1 MKLLIRNAKVITPY
15 EILDNKNVIVKD
27 GKIAEITSDEL
38 SPDGFLEVIDAKSNY
53 LSPGF
58 IDIHNHGNSGYDFM
72 DANFEA
78 FDEISK
84 FHLKNGV
91 TSYLLT
97 TITSKHQD
105 LIDALNAG
113 SEYIESNMRYSNMV
127 GIYLEGPYFSKE
139 KKGAQPE
146 RYLKNPTIEEI
157 DDFIKAS
164 RNHLTVV
171 SIAPE
176 MGNSLNSIRYLKEKG
191 IKVAMGHTNS
201 TYDIAKKA
209 IDSGAS
215 IATHLYNGMRSFS
228 HREPGIIGAS
238 LTDERVRCEI
248 IADMIHIHK
257 AAIKL
262 AIDIKG
268 YDSIVLISDAMMAA
282 GKSDGEYTLG
292 GQDVTVKEGKAMLKD
307 GTIAGSTLTLDK
319 AVYNLVNH
327 LGIKLNDAVRM
338 ATLSSAK
345 AIGIDDKKGSI
356 EIGKD
361 ADMIIFDDKLN
372 ILNTIVNG
380 EVCYYKD
387 IQLDI

>member
-1 MKLLIRNAKVITPY
+1 MKLLIKNAKVITPY
-15 EILDNKNVIVKD
+15 EILNNQNVIVED
-27 GKIAEITSDEL
+27 GKIVDINSDEV
-38 SPDGFLEVIDAKSNY
+38 SSESFLEVIDAKSNY

-84 FHLKNGV
+84 FHLKNGI

-97 TITSKHQD
+97 TITSKHED
-105 LIDALNAG
+105 LVNVLNTG
-113 SEYIESNMRYSNMV
+113 SAYIESSMRYSNMV

-157 DDFIKAS
+157 DEFIKAS
-164 RNHLTVV
+164 GNNLTVV

-176 MGNSLNSIRYLKEKG
+176 MENSLDAIRYLNEKG

-209 IDSGAS
+209 IDAGAS
-215 IATHLYNGMRSFS
+215 IATHLYNGMRAFS

-257 AAIKL
+257 AAIEL
-262 AIDIKG
+262 AIDVKG
-268 YDSIVLISDAMMAA
+268 FDSIILISDAMMAA
-282 GKSDGEYTLG
+282 GKPDGEYTLG
-292 GQDVTVKEGKAMLKD
+292 GQDVFVKEGKAVLKD
-307 GTIAGSTLTLDK
+307 GTIAGSTLTLNK

-338 ATLSSAK
+338 ASLSSAR
-345 AIGIDDKKGSI
+345 AIGIGDKKGSI

-361 ADMIIFDDKLN
+361 ADMIIFDEKLN

-380 EVCYYKD
+380 EIRYYKD
-387 IQLDI
+387 I

>member
-1 MKLLIRNAKVITPY
+1 MRLLIKNARVITPY
-15 EILDNKNVIVKD
+15 EILNDKSVIVED
-27 GKIAEITSDEL
+27 GKIIDITSEEV
-38 SPDGFLEVIDAKSNY
+38 SPEDFLEVIDAKSNY

-72 DANFEA
+72 DANFDA

-97 TITSKHQD
+97 TITSKHED
-105 LIDALNAG
+105 LINVLNAG
-113 SEYIESNMRYSNMV
+113 SEYIDSDMRYSNMV

-146 RYLKNPTIEEI
+146 KYLKNPTIEEI
-157 DDFIKAS
+157 DEFIKAS
-164 RNHLTVV
+164 NNHLKVV

-176 MGNSLNSIRYLKEKG
+176 MENSLNSIRYLKEKG

-201 TYDIAKKA
+201 TYDIARKA
-209 IDSGAS
+209 IDSGAT

-228 HREPGIIGAS
+228 HREPGIIGAA
-238 LTDERVRCEI
+238 LTDERVKCEL

-257 AAIKL
+257 AALKL
-262 AIDIKG
+262 AIDVKG
-268 YDSIVLISDAMMAA
+268 FDSIILISDAMMAA
-282 GKSDGEYTLG
+282 GKADGMYKLG
-292 GQDVTVKEGKAMLKD
+292 GQDVTVKEGKAILKD
-307 GTIAGSTLTLDK
+307 GTIAGSTLTLDR
-319 AVYNLVNH
+319 AVFNLVH
-327 LGIKLNDAVRM
+327 HVGIKLSDAVRM
-338 ATLSSAK
+338 ASLSAAK
-345 AIGIDDKKGSI
+345 AIGMDDRKGSI

-361 ADMIIFDDKLN
+361 ADMIVFDEKLN

-380 EVCYYKD
+380 EIRYYRVM
-387 IQLDI
+387 Q

>member
-1 MKLLIRNAKVITPY
+1 MKLLIKNAKVITPY
-15 EILDNKNVIVKD
+15 EILNNRNVIVED
-27 GKIAEITSDEL
+27 GKIVDVTSDEV
-38 SPDGFLEVIDAKSNY
+38 SSESFLEVIDAKSNY

-84 FHLKNGV
+84 FHLKNGI

-97 TITSKHQD
+97 TITSKHED
-105 LIDALNAG
+105 LVNVLNTG
-113 SEYIESNMRYSNMV
+113 SAYIESSMRYSNMV

-157 DDFIKAS
+157 DEFIKAS
-164 RNHLTVV
+164 GNNLTVV

-176 MGNSLNSIRYLKEKG
+176 MENSLDAIRYLNEKG

-209 IDSGAS
+209 IDAGAS
-215 IATHLYNGMRSFS
+215 IATHLYNGMRAFS

-257 AAIKL
+257 AAIEL
-262 AIDIKG
+262 AIDVKG
-268 YDSIVLISDAMMAA
+268 FDSIILISDAMMAA
-282 GKSDGEYTLG
+282 GKLDGEYTLG
-292 GQDVTVKEGKAMLKD
+292 GQDVSVKEGKAVLKD
-307 GTIAGSTLTLDK
+307 GTIAGSTLTLNK

-338 ATLSSAK
+338 ASLSSAR

-361 ADMIIFDDKLN
+361 ADMIIFDEKLN

-380 EVCYYKD
+380 EIRYYKD
-387 IQLDI
+387 I